1 MTLLLLAIG
10 LFSNASAYVVSFTNV
25 PEANNTAVP
34 ILDNAQ
40 QPIAVGAGYA
50 AVGTFEVVPTSVE
63 EIRSSF
69 SVFGDGPTSFENE
82 LFNVNSAFFELSRS
96 APIPQ
101 GTVGGPIGQNIYV
114 VVGGGR
120 SLACSTGFAVFDSGL
135 VFGTDGADEEGR
147 VAVNITSETL
157 TPESL
162 VFGELA
168 TNVDVGIGLLFPEG
182 IDTEWVKPPNWGGF
196 ESVEEIIAA
205 SPNELAPELCIPEPS
220 TSLLLALAGLA
231 VAARRSRPVLSDSDQ
246 RAVASCLSSR
256 VTL

>member
-1 MTLLLLAIG
+1 MRIVMTLLLLAIG

-34 ILDNAQ
+34 IFDNAQ

-69 SVFGDGPTSFENE
+69 SVFGDGPTSFEND
-82 LFNVNSAFFELSRS
+82 LLGVNKAFFELSRS

-101 GTVGGPIGQNIYV
+101 GAVGGPVGQNIYV

-147 VAVNITSETL
+147 VSVNISSGTL

-162 VFGELA
+162 VFGELEE
-168 TNVDVGIGLLFPEG
+168 NVDIFLGLRFSEG
-182 IDTEWVKPPNWGGF
+182 IATEWVKPPGWGAGGF
-196 ESVEEIIAA
+196 DGVWDIIRQ

-231 VAARRSRPVLSDSDQ
+231 VAARRSRQVL
-246 RAVASCLSSR
+246 
-256 VTL
+256 

>member
-1 MTLLLLAIG
+1 MKILMTLLLLAIG
-10 LFSNASAYVVSFTNV
+10 LFLKASAYVVSFTNA
-25 PEANNTAVP
+25 PEPNSTAVP
-34 ILDNAQ
+34 ILDNAG

-69 SVFGDGPTSFENE
+69 GIFGDGPTSFENE

-101 GTVGGPIGQNIYV
+101 GTVGGPVGQNIYV
-114 VVGGGR
+114 VLATGS
-120 SLACSTGFAVFDSGL
+120 SLTCSTGFAVFDSGL

-147 VAVNITSETL
+147 VAVNISSETL

-162 VFGELA
+162 VFGELY
-168 TNVDVGIGLLFPEG
+168 TNVDVRLGLQFTEGIG
-182 IDTEWVKPPNWGGF
+182 TEFAKPPHWVGEGP
-196 ESVEEIIAA
+196 EDYP
-205 SPNELAPELCIPEPS
+205 PNELAPELCIPEPS

-246 RAVASCLSSR
+246 RS
-256 VTL
+256 

>member
-25 PEANNTAVP
+25 PETNNTAVP
-34 ILDNAQ
+34 IVDNIGY
-40 QPIAVGAGYA
+40 PIIAGAGYA
-50 AVGTFEVVPTSVE
+50 AVGTFEFVPTSEE

-69 SVFGDGPTSFENE
+69 RAFGNGPTSFNGAPSFDSN
-82 LFNVNSAFFELSRS
+82 LTDFGFYQLSRS
-96 APIPQ
+96 APIPH
-101 GTVGGPIGQNIYV
+101 GTVGGPVGQNIYV
-114 VVGGGR
+114 VLATGS

-162 VFGELA
+162 VFGWLYG
-168 TNVDVGIGLLFPEG
+168 NVDVGLGLLFTEG
-182 IDTEWVKPPNWGGF
+182 IGTEWPKPPNWFGEGP
-196 ESVEEIIAA
+196 EDYP
-205 SPNELAPELCIPEPS
+205 PNELAPELCIPEPS

-231 VAARRSRPVLSDSDQ
+231 VAARRSRQVL
-246 RAVASCLSSR
+246 
-256 VTL
+256 

>member
-10 LFSNASAYVVSFTNV
+10 LFSKASAYVVSFTNA
-25 PEANNTAVP
+25 PETNSTAVP
-34 ILDNAQ
+34 IIDNTG

-69 SVFGDGPTSFENE
+69 GIFGDGPTSFENE
-82 LFNVNSAFFELSRS
+82 LFNVSSAFFELSRS

-101 GTVGGPIGQNIYV
+101 GTVGGPVGQNIYV
-114 VVGGGR
+114 VFGSGS

-162 VFGELA
+162 VYGEFY
-168 TNVDVGIGLLFPEG
+168 TNADIGLGLVFSEG
-182 IDTEWVKPPNWGGF
+182 IATEWVKPPGWGAGGF
-196 ESVEEIIAA
+196 DDINDVIRQ

-231 VAARRSRPVLSDSDQ
+231 VAARRSRPVLSDSDI
-246 RAVASCLSSR
+246 RG
-256 VTL
+256 